1 MYDAYLYR
9 ILTHEQIEG
18 WLREA
23 EQRRAASIAVAYRAA
38 HRARAAHVADDRPAP
53 RTAWMLSWAR
63 WGTQLASSLRLW

>member
-9 ILTHEQIEG
+9 ILTHEKIEG

-38 HRARAAHVADDRPAP
+38 HVADDRPLP
-53 RTAWMLSWAR
+53 RMAWMLSWAR